1 MKLFSNSLHRDQWRW
16 YLKRLPIES
25 YKKGEIILLQGEV
38 PRNVYIIKKGVV
50 KTYGINNDGD
60 ERPVSFDAVG
70 EIFPIGWLFEKID
83 RTQYFYQ
90 ALTDCEVY
98 AIPRKTLLRYWR
110 LHPKMGYEM
119 YATLAARFVTLQARI
134 YALEQSK
141 ANEKIVYTLLYLAE
155 RFGASASAS
164 GTTKLS
170 IPLTQQELA
179 NYIGLTRETTSVEL
193 KKLERMKAIKY
204 SRYEYQVNLPKLR
217 SIVE

>member
-1 MKLFSNSLHRDQWRW
+1 MRRF
-16 YLKRLPIES
+16 PIES
-25 YKKGEIILLQGEV
+25 YKKSEIILLQGEV
-38 PRNVYIIKKGVV
+38 PRNVYIIKSGVV

-60 ERPVSFDAVG
+60 ERPVSFDTAG

-98 AIPRKTLLRYWR
+98 AVPRKSLLRYWR

-119 YATLAARFVTLQARI
+119 YATLAGRFVTLQARI

-141 ANEKIVYTLLYLAE
+141 ANEKIVHTLLYLAE
-155 RFGASASAS
+155 RFGASTSAA
-164 GTTKLS
+164 GTTTLS
-170 IPLTQQELA
+170 IPLTQQELG
-179 NYIGLTRETTSVEL
+179 NFIGLTRETTSVEL